1 MLVDQSR
8 ISDHGADGGWDGG
21 DGDTGVE
28 DEDEGQTTLNQRI
41 VDDEEILI

>member
-8 ISDHGADGGWDGG
+8 ISDHGADGGWDVD

-28 DEDEGQTTLNQRI
+28 DEDEGQTLNPRI
-41 VDDEEILI
+41 FDDEEILI

>member
-8 ISDHGADGGWDGG
+8 ISDHGADGGWDVD

-28 DEDEGQTTLNQRI
+28 DEDEGQTLNQRI